1 MSTQGPSE
9 EELIAALRQVKV
21 EDVVVQTVAT
31 LVNLAGQKLTVPE
44 AKDAAEA
51 KKAIDAARAM
61 LPLCPEDSVAPIK
74 DALAQVQ
81 MIYVKESGEQQG
93 APAAEE
99 QAGEETDREAEE
111 RAKARAKIWT
121 PGS

>member
-81 MIYVKESGEQQG
+81 MIYVKESGEQG
-93 APAAEE
+93 APPAEE
-99 QAGEETDREAEE
+99 RAGEETDREAEE

>member
-1 MSTQGPSE
+1 
-9 EELIAALRQVKV
+9 
-21 EDVVVQTVAT
+21 
-31 LVNLAGQKLTVPE
+31 
-44 AKDAAEA
+44 
-51 KKAIDAARAM
+51 M

-81 MIYVKESGEQQG
+81 MIYVKESGEQG
-93 APAAEE
+93 APPAGE
-99 QAGEETDREAEE
+99 QAGGETDREAEE